1 MSRLIGQRSNTG
13 SYLGLLVVISVIAA
27 GVVEYFGIT
36 DVIPEFGHDQIEL
49 KFNRQ
54 ADVMRTTASQKS

>member
-1 MSRLIGQRSNTG
+1 MPRLIGQRSNTG
-13 SYLGLLVVISVIAA
+13 SYLGLLVVISVITA

-49 KFNRQ
+49 KLNRK
-54 ADVMRTTASQKS
+54 AD